1 MLPNWVFFFRYFQ
14 PLTLV
19 IGCDEGHVVEIDVP
33 DKPRSYTDL
42 SYSLDHMQ
50 RKEFQFTSVK
60 SEIRRQNKIDAIN
73 KRKHEKKER
82 KLAELKKMQEED
94 PSIEKDLEI
103 YLGGDI

>member
-1 MLPNWVFFFRYFQ
+1 M
-14 PLTLV
+14 
-19 IGCDEGHVVEIDVP
+19 
-33 DKPRSYTDL
+33 
-42 SYSLDHMQ
+42 
-50 RKEFQFTSVK
+50 K

-103 YLGGDI
+103 YLGGDIKLSV